1 MAIQGNEIVGL
12 ARDLLNDS
20 GARWLDPTCLRGLN
34 FAQREIVT
42 YLPSANSITAKPMLQ
57 AGTRQTM
64 TGLSLTN
71 GLQFLDVPRNFS
83 ADGNTPGRS
92 IIKAERAWLDET
104 RPDWHSDTPSQVIQ
118 HYCLDNRD
126 PKAMYVWPPSTGD
139 RKAEVIYS
147 AAPADLAALASNISL
162 DDIYANPMAYY
173 LLFYMLT
180 VNKPGQAIPQL
191 AQVWYSQFLQVLGV
205 KDQRVRSAHVK
216 DPS

>member
-1 MAIQGNEIVGL
+1 MAIQGNEIVST

-20 GARWLDPTCLRGLN
+20 GLRWQDPTCLRGLN
-34 FAQREIVT
+34 FARREIVI
-42 YLPSANSITAKPMLQ
+42 YLPSANSIAAKPTLQ

-64 TGLSLTN
+64 TGLNLVG

-83 ADGNTPGRS
+83 NDGNTPGRS

-104 RPDWHSDTPSQVIQ
+104 RPDWHNDAPSNVIQ

-126 PKAMYVWPPSTGD
+126 PKAMYVWPPSTGAA
-139 RKAEVIYS
+139 KAEVIYS
-147 AAPADLAALASNISL
+147 AAPTDMAAVSDPIGL

-173 LLFYMLT
+173 LLFFLLT
-180 VNKPGQAIPQL
+180 VNKPGQAIPPL